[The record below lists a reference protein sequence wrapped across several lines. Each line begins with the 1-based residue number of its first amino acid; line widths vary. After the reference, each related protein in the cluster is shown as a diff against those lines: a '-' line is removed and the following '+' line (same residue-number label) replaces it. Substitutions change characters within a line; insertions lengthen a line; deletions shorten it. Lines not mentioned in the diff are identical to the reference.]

1 MFLFQLNRMKV
12 AAFLFCFLSSVA
24 IGKTWQVN
32 LQQADINVFI
42 RQVAEMTDKS
52 FIVDPRVKGK
62 VTVISNASLDEEA
75 VFRLFLSV
83 LTVHGYA
90 VIESPEGFKVLPQN
104 IAKQGGLNFDNQG
117 QAAGELLVTRVIAIK
132 NAVAS
137 ELVPILRPL
146 VPQYGHLASVPTV
159 NALIISD
166 HADNIRS
173 LESLIDRLDNT
184 VEGEI
189 VVTPLEHAWAG
200 DIITL
205 LQQLIDTSKG
215 QNNRLGGDT
224 VMVIADE
231 RTNRLVLRGKPG
243 EIAQIQALI
252 KKLDIP
258 NETTNKTNRLQFV
271 PLQYADAGKVAKLLK
286 DVIIDPATAEAN
298 SNKARIQTNI
308 QADED
313 LNALLIN
320 AEPDV
325 MAEINSVL
333 VRLDVPRAQ
342 VLVEAIIAEIRV
354 EDGQEFGVQWLF
366 GERGDSGDYIGGTN
380 FTLGSRQSLNSI
392 VSSTSPS
399 LATGGTL
406 AFADADIGV
415 ILQALSTKTN
425 SNLLSTPK
433 ILTLDNQKARI
444 LVGETRP
451 FQTGQ
456 VSDDSSSAFVTTK
469 RENVGLTLEVTPHI
483 NSGGEVRL
491 EVLQKVEAASDE
503 VSDLGTITT
512 VREIETVVIAADGQ
526 TIVLGGLIEDDIAE
540 IKQKVPFFGDIPL
553 LGALFRS
560 SSFETTKINL
570 LVFIR
575 PTILRDKLDIDS
587 VTSTQYEGFRAVE
600 LQMSGARKGGLEGL
614 FEPEL
619 VQ

>member
-1 MFLFQLNRMKV
+1 MNRVRV
-12 AAFLFCFLSSVA
+12 AAFFCFFLSSVV

-62 VTVISNASLDEEA
+62 VTVISNASLDEDA

-117 QAAGELLVTRVIAIK
+117 VAAGELLVTRVIAIK
-132 NAVAS
+132 NAFAS

-173 LESLIDRLDNT
+173 LEALIERLDNT

-200 DIITL
+200 DVISL
-205 LQQLIDTSKG
+205 LQQLIDSSKG
-215 QNNRLGGDT
+215 QNNRIGGET

-243 EIAQIQALI
+243 EIAQIQTLI
-252 KKLDIP
+252 KQLDIP

-298 SNKARIQTNI
+298 SNKVRIQTNI

-333 VRLDVPRAQ
+333 VSLDVPRAQ

-354 EDGQEFGVQWLF
+354 EDGEEFGIQWLF
-366 GERGDSGDYIGGTN
+366 GDREDYVGGTN
-380 FTLGSRQSLNSI
+380 FTLGSRQSLNS
-392 VSSTSPS
+392 VFSSSTPS
-399 LATGGTL
+399 LSAGGTL
-406 AFADADIGV
+406 AFADANIGAIV
-415 ILQALSTKTN
+415 QALATKTN

-456 VSDDSSSAFVTTK
+456 VSDDSSNAFVTTK

-512 VREIETVVIAADGQ
+512 VREIETVVIASDGQ

-575 PTILRDKLDIDS
+575 PTILRDKLDIDA
-587 VTSTQYEGFRAVE
+587 VTSTQYKGFRAVE
-600 LQMSGARKGGLEGL
+600 LQMSGARKGGLDGL

-619 VQ
+619 VE

>member
-1 MFLFQLNRMKV
+1 MFLCRLTWVKT
-12 AAFLFCFLSSVA
+12 AALLLLLMPVTVM
-24 IGKTWQVN
+24 GKTWQVN
-32 LQQADINVFI
+32 LQQADINVFV
-42 RQVAEMTDKS
+42 RQVAEMTNKS

-62 VTVISNASLDEEA
+62 VTVISNASLDEDA

-83 LTVHGYA
+83 LTVHGFA

-117 QAAGELLVTRVIAIK
+117 QAPGELLVTRVIAIK

-173 LESLIDRLDNT
+173 LEELIDRLDNT

-189 VVTPLEHAWAG
+189 AVTPLQHAWAG

-205 LQQLIDTSKG
+205 LQQLISSGTG
-215 QNNRLGGDT
+215 QNNRIGGEAAT
-224 VMVIADE
+224 VIADE
-231 RTNRLVLRGKPG
+231 RTNRLVIKGKPG
-243 EIAQIQALI
+243 EVSQIQELI
-252 KKLDIP
+252 AKLDIP
-258 NETTNKTNRLQFV
+258 NEKTNKTNRLQFV
-271 PLQYADAGKVAKLLK
+271 PLQYADAAKIAKLLK
-286 DVIIDPATAEAN
+286 DVIIDPAAATDGNAN
-298 SNKARIQTNI
+298 KTKIKTNI

-333 VRLDVPRAQ
+333 VNLDVPRAQ
-342 VLVEAIIAEIRV
+342 VLVEAIIVEIRV
-354 EDGQEFGVQWLF
+354 EEGDKFGAQWLV
-366 GERGDSGDYIGGTN
+366 GESGEYGAGTN
-380 FTLGSRQSLNSI
+380 FTTAGSSLNSI
-392 VSSTSPS
+392 FSSTTDS
-399 LATGGTL
+399 LATGGTAIL
-406 AFADADIGV
+406 ADANFGV
-415 ILQALSTKTN
+415 ILQALSTESN

-433 ILTLDNQKARI
+433 ILTLDNQKSRI

-491 EVLQKVEAASDE
+491 EVMQKVEAASDE
-503 VSDLGTITT
+503 ASDLGTITT
-512 VREIETVVIAADGQ
+512 VREIETVVIAEDGQ

-540 IKQKVPFFGDIPL
+540 LQQKVPFFGDIPL

-560 SSFETTKINL
+560 TSFETTKINL

-575 PTILRDKLDIDS
+575 PTILRGKADIDA
-587 VTSTQYEGFRAVE
+587 VTSTQYRGFRAVE
-600 LQMSGARKGGLEGL
+600 LQMSGAREGGLEGL

-619 VQ
+619 VE